1 MLGSTPVLGSGQPG
15 TLMGAE
21 VELLYTRNTLNRAF
35 CGMSSVWHAQNN
47 FCCRVGSEQLD
58 QSMDMAAMESIWMER
73 YTGRDPCLVRC
84 KSRSRETL
92 ERACFEIARLDL
104 RHTCNSLFWDCL

>member
-1 MLGSTPVLGSGQPG
+1 MGSGQPG

-21 VELLYTRNTLNRAF
+21 VELLYTRNTLNRAV

-58 QSMDMAAMESIWMER
+58 QSMDMH
-73 YTGRDPCLVRC
+73 GRDG
-84 KSRSRETL
+84 EY
-92 ERACFEIARLDL
+92 LDGAL
-104 RHTCNSLFWDCL
+104 HRPRPLFSPV